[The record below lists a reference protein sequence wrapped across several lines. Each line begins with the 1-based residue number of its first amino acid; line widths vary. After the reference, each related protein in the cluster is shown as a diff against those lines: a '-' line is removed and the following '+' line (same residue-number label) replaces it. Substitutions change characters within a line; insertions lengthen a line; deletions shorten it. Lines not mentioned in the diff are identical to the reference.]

1 MSRYLL
7 APEASADLEE
17 IFDYIALDNSDA
29 ARRVL
34 DVLQAAMKKLA
45 ATPGLGHLR
54 LDLAPEPLRFW
65 QVYSYLIVYRP
76 DEKPLQVARVLH
88 AARDVRAILETD
100 E

>member
-17 IFDYIALDNSDA
+17 IADYIALDNPAA

-34 DVLQAAMKKLA
+34 AALQAAMRKLA

-76 DEKPLQVARVLH
+76 ERPLQVARVLH
-88 AARDVRAILETD
+88 AARDARAILGTE